1 MSDAAVEFKPNLEK
15 LKKLQAS
22 ASSVVIGGK
31 GVPRRKKKVIHKT
44 ASTDDKKLQ
53 STLKKLTVNNIQGI
67 DEVNMFKDNGEILH
81 FSNPKVQASL
91 TSNIFAI
98 SGHSETKPMSEMLPT
113 IMQQM
118 GGLAGLGG
126 ANGAFDLQA
135 LAKQLQSKMAG
146 AAAADD
152 DVPDL
157 VENFDEASSKDDVP
171 ELVENK

>member
-1 MSDAAVEFKPNLEK
+1 
-15 LKKLQAS
+15 
-22 ASSVVIGGK
+22 
-31 GVPRRKKKVIHKT
+31 
-44 ASTDDKKLQ
+44 
-53 STLKKLTVNNIQGI
+53 
-67 DEVNMFKDNGEILH
+67 
-81 FSNPKVQASL
+81 
-91 TSNIFAI
+91 
-98 SGHSETKPMSEMLPT
+98 MLPT